1 MLKLIFWEDEDKK
14 EDGYQYH
21 CCGVDESEVDGI
33 LNTWYREANYE
44 IAKEKMLENLKR
56 LRDDI
61 DDLIKEEEK
70 NDKGKEMK
78 IGSKVKNK
86 ICPKLVGTIKKLCSN
101 DTAIIEI
108 TDKYLSTKELMI
120 CTENWEVVE

>member
-21 CCGVDESEVDGI
+21 CCGVDDSEVDGF
-33 LNTWYREANYE
+33 LDTWYREENYE

-61 DDLIKEEEK
+61 DNLIRREE
-70 NDKGKEMK
+70 
-78 IGSKVKNK
+78 
-86 ICPKLVGTIKKLCSN
+86 TSN
-101 DTAIIEI
+101 
-108 TDKYLSTKELMI
+108 
-120 CTENWEVVE
+120 